1 MENIEPPSYIEPK
14 SLKFLIEPALGSV
27 HADKQ

>member
-1 MENIEPPSYIEPK
+1 MENIESPSYVKPK
-14 SLKFLIEPALGSV
+14 SLKLLIEPALGSV

>member
-14 SLKFLIEPALGSV
+14 RLKRLIEPALGSV